1 MKNDSNKYYAA
12 LREMSNMQKP
22 KPVIVTDKQ
31 GKVAGTTAKKLE
43 LITEYFKKALA
54 PKEMEE
60 KYKSYKPAQMRRK
73 FTKEEIKKIAKRLKN
88 GKSAGI
94 DKLNAEFIKY
104 APDAIYEHIAN
115 IFNRVAETG
124 DHMEHLIT
132 GLLTPLPK
140 PGKKKGPPA
149 NLRPIILLSILRKLL
164 TICMLNRIWD
174 RLETQIPKEQAAYQ
188 GGRSTTEQ
196 VLALKLLTEK
206 AILDS
211 DYNIYITLLD
221 MSKAFDT
228 VNRELLFQNLE
239 NILQEDELHIL
250 SKITNNPEIKIKLEN
265 KIGKKF
271 TTYHGIMQGD
281 CLSAVLFI
289 YYLACALKE
298 EQETTENKDHN
309 YCKKE
314 EKEMQIN
321 PKYADDITYITTSKA
336 THQNTEKI
344 TSERLSKYNLMV
356 NDTKTEIYQVP
367 EEKKERPPPEPVLSE
382 DDGRRNLWSELDWV
396 LPEPIP
402 PEPPPRWKECKLLGS
417 KLGTENDI
425 ANRKGLTIGAMAKF
439 RRIFKTKFISTAI
452 KIRVFLCFICSIFLY
467 NSELWSLTKT
477 QEKQIDAFH
486 RKQLRYALNI
496 HYPKTISN
504 QKLYQITKTE
514 PWSISI
520 KRRRLNFAGHLM
532 RLDEN
537 TPAKQAL
544 YEAIKPTKRKPGRPK
559 QSWIQT
565 IRRDL
570 DSQLNT
576 TKESDQTFIE
586 VLHAAAVDRPG
597 WRNTVKAVV
606 DQEARERRLN

>member
-1 MKNDSNKYYAA
+1 
-12 LREMSNMQKP
+12 
-22 KPVIVTDKQ
+22 
-31 GKVAGTTAKKLE
+31 
-43 LITEYFKKALA
+43 
-54 PKEMEE
+54 
-60 KYKSYKPAQMRRK
+60 
-73 FTKEEIKKIAKRLKN
+73 
-88 GKSAGI
+88 
-94 DKLNAEFIKY
+94 
-104 APDAIYEHIAN
+104 
-115 IFNRVAETG
+115 
-124 DHMEHLIT
+124 
-132 GLLTPLPK
+132 
-140 PGKKKGPPA
+140 
-149 NLRPIILLSILRKLL
+149 
-164 TICMLNRIWD
+164 
-174 RLETQIPKEQAAYQ
+174 
-188 GGRSTTEQ
+188 
-196 VLALKLLTEK
+196 
-206 AILDS
+206 
-211 DYNIYITLLD
+211 

-425 ANRKGLTIGAMAKF
+425 ANRKGLTIGAMTKF
-439 RRIFKTKFISTAI
+439 RRIFKTKLISTA
-452 KIRVFLCFICSIFLY
+452 KKNRVFLNVLIPCSIFGLLHLLDF
-467 NSELWSLTKT
+467 ET
-477 QEKQIDAFH
+477 QNA
-486 RKQLRYALNI
+486 
-496 HYPKTISN
+496 
-504 QKLYQITKTE
+504 
-514 PWSISI
+514 
-520 KRRRLNFAGHLM
+520 
-532 RLDEN
+532 
-537 TPAKQAL
+537 
-544 YEAIKPTKRKPGRPK
+544 
-559 QSWIQT
+559 
-565 IRRDL
+565 
-570 DSQLNT
+570 
-576 TKESDQTFIE
+576 
-586 VLHAAAVDRPG
+586 
-597 WRNTVKAVV
+597 
-606 DQEARERRLN
+606 AREVSQFLYAIFFGFFCGALLLRTNKLIPLAIMHGLIDFVFGFSKIMGAETKGVSIETIDLSAKIINAVASLIVILPLFIIGILVLRKVKKEDILHKISLSKSKDK

>member
-1 MKNDSNKYYAA
+1 
-12 LREMSNMQKP
+12 
-22 KPVIVTDKQ
+22 
-31 GKVAGTTAKKLE
+31 
-43 LITEYFKKALA
+43 
-54 PKEMEE
+54 
-60 KYKSYKPAQMRRK
+60 
-73 FTKEEIKKIAKRLKN
+73 
-88 GKSAGI
+88 
-94 DKLNAEFIKY
+94 
-104 APDAIYEHIAN
+104 
-115 IFNRVAETG
+115 
-124 DHMEHLIT
+124 
-132 GLLTPLPK
+132 
-140 PGKKKGPPA
+140 
-149 NLRPIILLSILRKLL
+149 
-164 TICMLNRIWD
+164 
-174 RLETQIPKEQAAYQ
+174 
-188 GGRSTTEQ
+188 
-196 VLALKLLTEK
+196 
-206 AILDS
+206 
-211 DYNIYITLLD
+211 

-250 SKITNNPEIKIKLEN
+250 SIITNNPELKIKLEN

-336 THQNTEKI
+336 IHQNTEKI

-356 NDTKTEIYQVP
+356 NDTKTEVYQVP
-367 EEKKERPPPEPVLSE
+367 EEKKETPPPEPVLRE
-382 DDGRRNLWSELDWV
+382 NDGRKNLWSELDWV

-417 KLGTENDI
+417 KIGTENDI
-425 ANRKGLTIGAMAKF
+425 SNRKGLTIGAMAKF
-439 RRIFKTKFISTAI
+439 RRIFKTKLISTAI

-477 QEKQIDAFH
+477 QEKQIDAFQ

-576 TKESDQTFIE
+576 TKENDQTFIE
-586 VLHAAAVDRPG
+586 VLHEAAVDRPG

-606 DQEARERRLN
+606 DQEVRESRLN